1 MTPNSNAIVRVSNLK
16 TPLSWDASSGHVKLD
31 GTLTPS
37 TDFTSREAAQLAGVQ
52 PGQQYWLTSATF
64 TKLSTV
70 REATPT
76 LNNKFGRGVALNAT
90 GTLAAIGIQGGDTGG
105 ANWGSVEIHS
115 ISAAG
120 VFTKLYTIP
129 PPAGAAG
136 GVFGF
141 TVSLSDDGTRLAVG
155 ERYTGA
161 TGVSNA
167 GRVHLYT
174 VGASSATLQSTYYN
188 PLAVASEWYNR
199 VALSGDG
206 KTLAIGN
213 PASGTSFRGSVD
225 IVDVTLLGA
234 PTAIGRVFGF
244 DGQSSLTSF
253 GMYCSLNY
261 AGTELIVAAN
271 QNHYDV
277 FKITSKSPFTFTRQ
291 WNATSPTLAGS
302 LPGSYTGAT
311 LLQYPV
317 SVSSSGATLVSGSQP
332 STGGEIC
339 VSTRVGESLT
349 TVVSRF
355 RDPAA
360 VAGDAFGGSVA
371 ISGNGTLVLVGAH
384 DDPTTAT
391 GAGTVYLY
399 ALNVSRQLR
408 TMDDM
413 AVPSSSTAEAGGF
426 VPNVGGTATLDNI
439 TVTATG
445 AGNAFTLNT
454 VSGTLTYD
462 ISGWCTYGANA
473 DSQFASS
480 RAGLTMSTTAAHP
493 FAWAAS
499 GSKGNSYELTI
510 IDRTNNKAYSVLGM
524 VGDATNLALLKIKR
538 IQG

>member
-1 MTPNSNAIVRVSNLK
+1 MIQNTNAIVRVGCLK
-16 TPLSWDASSGHVKLD
+16 APLTWDASSGHVKLD

-52 PGQQYWLTSATF
+52 PGQQYWLTSSTF

-70 REATPT
+70 RESTPT
-76 LNNKFGRGVALNAT
+76 AHNAFGRGVALNAT
-90 GTLAAIGIQGGDTGG
+90 GTLAAISIQSGDIGG
-105 ANWGSVEIHS
+105 ADWGSVEIHR

-120 VFTKLYTIP
+120 VFTKLYTIKP
-129 PPAGAAG
+129 TAGAVG
-136 GVFGF
+136 GLFGY
-141 TVSLSDDGTRLAVG
+141 TVSLSADGTRLAVG

-188 PLAVASEWYNR
+188 PLAAANELYNR

-206 KTLAIGN
+206 NTLAIGN
-213 PASGTSFRGSVD
+213 PASGTNYRGSVD
-225 IVDVTLLGA
+225 IVDVTSLNA
-234 PTAIGRVFGF
+234 PTAIGRVLGI
-244 DGQSSLTSF
+244 DWLPAPNSF
-253 GMYCSLNY
+253 GMYCSLNHT
-261 AGTELIVAAN
+261 GTELIVAAN
-271 QNHYDV
+271 ENHYDV
-277 FKITSKSPFTFTRQ
+277 VKITSKSPFTFTRQ
-291 WNATSPTLAGS
+291 WNAASPTLAGA
-302 LPGSYTGAT
+302 LPGSYAGAT

-339 VSTRVGESLT
+339 ISVRSGDAVTP
-349 TVVSRF
+349 VVNRF

-371 ISGNGTLVLVGAH
+371 ISGDGTRVLVGAH
-384 DDPTTAT
+384 NDPTTAI

-399 ALNVSRQLR
+399 ALNVSRKLL
-408 TMDDM
+408 TMDDVPTNN
-413 AVPSSSTAEAGGF
+413 AVSEAGGF
-426 VPNVGGTATLDNI
+426 VPNVGGTVTLGNI

-445 AGNAFTLNT
+445 AGNAFTLKT

-462 ISGWCTYGANA
+462 ISGRCTYGANA
-473 DSQFASS
+473 DSQVASS

-510 IDRTNNKAYSVLGM
+510 IDRTNNKVYSVLGM

>member
-1 MTPNSNAIVRVSNLK
+1 MTPNSNAIVRINNLK
-16 TPLSWDASSGHVKLD
+16 APLSWDASSGQVKLD

-52 PGQQYWLTSATF
+52 PGQQYWFTSTTF

-76 LNNKFGRGVALNAT
+76 AHNNFGRGVALNAT
-90 GTLAAIGIQGGDTGG
+90 GTLAAISIQSGDTGG
-105 ANWGSVEIHS
+105 ADCGSVEIHS

-120 VFTKLYTIP
+120 VFTKLYTIQS
-129 PPAGAAG
+129 PAGVAG
-136 GVFGF
+136 GLFGY
-141 TVSLSDDGTRLAVG
+141 TVSLSADGARLAVG

-188 PLAVASEWYNR
+188 PLSVANELYNR

-213 PASGTSFRGSVD
+213 PASGTSYRGSVD

-234 PTAIGRVFGF
+234 PKAIGRVFGF
-244 DGQSSLTSF
+244 NWLPAPNSF

-271 QNHYDV
+271 LNKYDV
-277 FKITSKSPFTFTRQ
+277 VNITSKSPFTFTRQ
-291 WNATSPTLAGS
+291 WNVTSPTLAGS
-302 LPGSYTGAT
+302 LPGSYEGAT

-339 VSTRVGESLT
+339 VSTRVGEALT

-371 ISGNGTLVLVGAH
+371 ISGDGTRVLVGAH
-384 DDPTTAT
+384 NDPTTAI

-408 TMDDM
+408 TMDDVPTNN
-413 AVPSSSTAEAGGF
+413 AVSEAGGF

-445 AGNAFTLNT
+445 AGNAFTLKT

-462 ISGWCTYGANA
+462 ISGWCTHGANA

-510 IDRTNNKAYSVLGM
+510 IDRTNNKVYSVLGM